1 MEGLNGAG
9 RREVVDV
16 AVWTLDFREFQVFF
30 FFFPSGRVNVVPHYT
45 TRAAFIDIF
54 YLDYG
59 LLPRHLEY

>member
-1 MEGLNGAG
+1 MELVVEKSLMLLFG
-9 RREVVDV
+9 R
-16 AVWTLDFREFQVFF
+16 WISGNFRSFF